1 MRQPSEKAKSA
12 LLVCPEAPF
21 PVIGGGAL
29 RTASLATYLGAH
41 YTLDLVLFREPGA
54 PDPEAALP
62 AGLARH
68 VLVIHL
74 PAHRKDAVSKTFRN
88 LHRLARFIP
97 PHEDRFGGHQA
108 TIANWLGDR
117 SYDFVCLEHFWTS
130 SYAALLRPRAA
141 RLACDLHNIESV
153 FYETRAR
160 LDRPP
165 LSWVWR
171 RFAAANRVLERRR
184 LPGFDTLLVTSAED
198 AARVNLANTIVY
210 PNAIPLV
217 PVPNVAKQQAIAF
230 SGNLEFPPNIA
241 AVKWFACEVWPEL
254 ARRFPQ
260 LEWRLIG
267 KRPEFVRGVVK
278 GLSRVHLTGAVD
290 DAVKELAATQVAV
303 VPIQSG
309 SGTRLKI
316 LEAWAARTAV
326 VSTPFGS
333 EGLGAGDALLL
344 AISAAEFIDTIGT
357 LLTTETER
365 ERVAAAGRG
374 LYERRFTWPAAWGAL
389 ESNQI

>member
-1 MRQPSEKAKSA
+1 MRQPSERAKSA

-29 RTASLATYLGAH
+29 RTASLATYLGVH
-41 YTLDLVLFREPGA
+41 YALDLVLFREPGA
-54 PDPEAALP
+54 PDPAPALP
-62 AGLARH
+62 PGLARH

-88 LHRLARFIP
+88 LHRLARFVP
-97 PHEDRFGGHQA
+97 PHEDRFGGHEA
-108 TIANWLGDR
+108 TISNWFGNR
-117 SYDFVCLEHFWTS
+117 HYDFVCLEHFWTS
-130 SYAALLRPRAA
+130 SYAPLLRPRAA

-153 FYETRAR
+153 FYETRASI
-160 LDRPP
+160 DRPP
-165 LSWVWR
+165 MSLAWK
-171 RFAAANRVLERRR
+171 RFAAANRALERRR

-217 PVPNVAKQQAIAF
+217 PVPQVAKQQAIAF

-241 AVKWFACEVWPEL
+241 AVEWFARQVWPEL
-254 ARRFPQ
+254 SRRFPR

-267 KRPEFVRGVVK
+267 KRPEFVRSVVK
-278 GLSRVHLTGAVD
+278 GLPRVHLTGAVD
-290 DAVKELAATQVAV
+290 DAVRELAAAQVAV

-326 VSTPFGS
+326 VSTPLGA
-333 EGLGAGDALLL
+333 EGLNAGEALQL
-344 AISAAEFIDTIGT
+344 ASSPDEFINTIGT
-357 LLTTETER
+357 LLTSETECDR
-365 ERVAAAGRG
+365 IAAAGRG
-374 LYERRFTWPAAWGAL
+374 LYERRFTWPAAWCSL